1 MVTLTIDNHEITV
14 PEGITIL
21 NAAKAAGVHVPTLCY
36 LKDVNEI
43 GACRVCVVEVEGIE
57 QLVAAC
63 NNEALDGM
71 IIHTNSPR
79 VRETR
84 RANIEFLLARHNT
97 DCTSCVRSG
106 NCSLQTVANDAGI
119 FDLPYRKEIDH
130 REWDKT
136 FPLIRDSDKCIHCLR
151 CVQICDHV
159 QNTGI
164 WDLVNRSSHTAVG
177 VKGGA
182 DIAHTKCTLCGQC
195 VTHCPTGALR
205 ERDDTD
211 RVFEAIADPNITVVV
226 QIAPA
231 VRTAWGEAFGLSAKD
246 STVERLCAC
255 LKEIGVDYV
264 FDTSWSA
271 DLTIMEEGSELIE
284 RLNDG
289 QEHVNP
295 MFTSCCPGWVRYVKA
310 NYPEFVSDL
319 SSAKSPGQMFGA
331 ITKSYFAEKIGIDP
345 HTIFSVEIMPCLAKK
360 GEVSLEPMS
369 DGCGDPDVDVS
380 LTVRE
385 VNRMIRAMQI
395 QPKDLQDVTLDSP
408 LAEHSGA
415 GVVFGTTGGVMD
427 AALRTA
433 HALVTGENAPADAFK
448 DVRGEKGW
456 KEATFSL
463 GTRDLKVAIAHGLS
477 NAERLL
483 QALSQGEVSYDFVE
497 IMACPGG
504 CVGGG
509 GQPIHD
515 GEELAAERAEVLR
528 ELDEKKS
535 VRKSHENPSVQ
546 KLYTEYLGKPLSHM
560 AHKLLHTDH
569 TAWKMPNEVQQN
581 AFLWYGSLLTWV
593 KWRK

>member
-1 MVTLTIDNHEITV
+1 MVTLTIDGRQISV
-14 PEGITIL
+14 PKGSTIL
-21 NAAKAAGVHVPTLCY
+21 EACKAANANVPTLCY

-43 GACRVCVVEVEGIE
+43 GACRVCVVEVDGIE

-71 IIHTNSPR
+71 VIRTNSPR

-119 FDLPYRKEIDH
+119 FDLPYKKELDH

-164 WDLVNRSSHTAVG
+164 WDLANRSSHTAVG

-182 DIAHTKCTLCGQC
+182 DIKFTKCTLCGQC
-195 VTHCPTGALR
+195 ITHCPTGALR

-211 RVFEAIADPNITVVV
+211 LVFNAIADPETTVVV

-231 VRTAWGEAFGLSAKD
+231 VRTAWGEAFGLSAEEA
-246 STVERLCAC
+246 TVERLAAC
-255 LKEIGVDYV
+255 LKEMGVDYV

-284 RLNDG
+284 RLQDG
-289 QEHVNP
+289 GDHKYP

-310 NYPEFVSDL
+310 NHPEFVSSL
-319 SSAKSPGQMFGA
+319 STAKSPGQMFGA
-331 ITKSYFAEKIGIDP
+331 MAKSYFAEKKEIDP
-345 HTIFSVEIMPCLAKK
+345 HKIFSVEVMPCLAKK
-360 GEVSLEPMS
+360 SEVALPSMNDACGEPV
-369 DGCGDPDVDVS
+369 VDVS

-385 VNRMIRAMQI
+385 VDRMIKAAQI
-395 QPKDLQDVTLDSP
+395 NPADLEDAVLDSP
-408 LAEHSGA
+408 LGTFTGA
-415 GVVFGTTGGVMD
+415 GVVFGATGGVMD

-433 HALVTGENAPADAFK
+433 HALVTGEDVSADAFK
-448 DVRGEKGW
+448 DVRGKRGW

-463 GTRDLKVAIAHGLS
+463 GDRDLHVAIAHGLA
-477 NAERLL
+477 NAENLL
-483 QALSQGEVSYDFVE
+483 QAVKAGNVKYDFVE

-515 GEELAAERAEVLR
+515 GIEMAEERGEVLW
-528 ELDEKKS
+528 ELDKNMET
-535 VRKSHENPSVQ
+535 RKSHENPSI
-546 KLYTEYLGKPLSHM
+546 KTLYAEYLGEPLSHT
-560 AHKLLHTDH
+560 AHELLHTNH
-569 TAWKMPNEVQQN
+569 HAWKMPGEKTN
-581 AFLWYGSLLTWV
+581 ASQ
-593 KWRK
+593 